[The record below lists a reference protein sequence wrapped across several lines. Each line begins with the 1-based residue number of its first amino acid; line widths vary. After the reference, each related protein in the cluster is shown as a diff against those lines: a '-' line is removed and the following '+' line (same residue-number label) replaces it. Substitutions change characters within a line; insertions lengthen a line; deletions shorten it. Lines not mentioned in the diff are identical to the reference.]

1 MNDLEKLIYEAL
13 QKFPSEDIR
22 DLVAK
27 ETGLTVEQVSEKMNE
42 AAKTAGISFP
52 STSFVLNET
61 KSVIKPTESTDTNT
75 DTDTDTSTE
84 DKNTES
90 STETDDMDAILK
102 GYLDSNKDGKITY
115 KIGYLPEPA
124 SHYINWSSFGD
135 LLLSDIQFKTKTTK
149 VGTKLTDALKDEN
162 YDKIFAPRFGFTG
175 STPLLCPFNE
185 NDFKTISDLYALG
198 IMEDYYADDTFVC
211 DGSVVFLYKAPDETK

>member
-42 AAKTAGISFP
+42 AAKTAGLSFP

-61 KSVIKPTESTDTNT
+61 KSVIEPTKS
-75 DTDTDTSTE
+75 TDTSTDNK

-90 STETDDMDAILK
+90 STETDNMDAILK
-102 GYLDSNKDGKITY
+102 GYL
-115 KIGYLPEPA
+115 E
-124 SHYINWSSFGD
+124 
-135 LLLSDIQFKTKTTK
+135 Q
-149 VGTKLTDALKDEN
+149 
-162 YDKIFAPRFGFTG
+162 
-175 STPLLCPFNE
+175 
-185 NDFKTISDLYALG
+185 
-198 IMEDYYADDTFVC
+198 
-211 DGSVVFLYKAPDETK
+211 

>member
-52 STSFVLNET
+52 STNFVLNEIN
-61 KSVIKPTESTDTNT
+61 SVIEPTKSTDTST
-75 DTDTDTSTE
+75 DTDTDTDNK

-90 STETDDMDAILK
+90 STETDNMDAILK
-102 GYLDSNKDGKITY
+102 
-115 KIGYLPEPA
+115 
-124 SHYINWSSFGD
+124 D
-135 LLLSDIQFKTKTTK
+135 L
-149 VGTKLTDALKDEN
+149 
-162 YDKIFAPRFGFTG
+162 
-175 STPLLCPFNE
+175 
-185 NDFKTISDLYALG
+185 
-198 IMEDYYADDTFVC
+198 
-211 DGSVVFLYKAPDETK
+211 